1 MVSGVGFI
9 RAGTQAI
16 VQPDFIF
23 RLKMK
28 SDLDGA
34 CRIKARR
41 DFSDK
46 VPGSLDS
53 LVEAAKE
60 ELPVQ
65 ARQFIVSLIEVLLKD
80 VRLNVD
86 IVRGMACFDPAVLLV
101 LPLEEALFFLKSL
114 YSSFKRRGWMS
125 NCAEDDLCNEYVG
138 FLEHFRCT
146 YSNFKDS
153 LEAFTDM
160 TALLSNM
167 PEFRA
172 RKLLFYLFR
181 LSCLCLTEE
190 NVALP
195 PVKFPGVGSES
206 PPSRLSEV
214 TMASQS
220 YLSQVPN
227 SVNICTNDVA
237 LAKNVELEAKFNDG
251 NVSGDT

>member
-1 MVSGVGFI
+1 
-9 RAGTQAI
+9 
-16 VQPDFIF
+16 
-23 RLKMK
+23 
-28 SDLDGA
+28 
-34 CRIKARR
+34 
-41 DFSDK
+41 
-46 VPGSLDS
+46 
-53 LVEAAKE
+53 
-60 ELPVQ
+60 
-65 ARQFIVSLIEVLLKD
+65 
-80 VRLNVD
+80 
-86 IVRGMACFDPAVLLV
+86 MACFDPAVLLV
-101 LPLEEALFFLKSL
+101 LPLEKVLFFLKSL

-125 NCAEDDLCNEYVG
+125 NCAEDDLRDEYVR

-167 PEFRA
+167 REFRN

-195 PVKFPGVGSES
+195 PVKFPGVGSVN

-214 TMASQS
+214 IMPSQS

-237 LAKNVELEAKFNDG
+237 LAKYVELEAKLNGG
-251 NVSGDT
+251 NVSGDPWSHVDHFGRAGFHKVLSSVYSSLGKVSVPAPRPMLSSSSSDERTGLRSSGKRNKKVFFGKSSSADDPKSADETQQGCSKN